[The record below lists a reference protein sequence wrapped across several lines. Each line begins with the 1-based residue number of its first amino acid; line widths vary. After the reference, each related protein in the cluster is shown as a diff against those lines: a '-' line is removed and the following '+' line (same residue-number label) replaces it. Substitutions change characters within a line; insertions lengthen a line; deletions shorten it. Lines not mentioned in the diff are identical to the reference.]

1 MIHLQGR
8 DDLISCGKYSAEMTC
23 VARVCTID
31 LFIYFEYVYIMH
43 CCWFFR
49 DYVFNDVGYVI
60 IKGGEVRKWFFE
72 DIYIYIHVI
81 YNIADFLVWLN
92 NFIYIFWLC
101 IYFWSFFNVGYT
113 FTHCRVVRL
122 GSVIKIILQMSHALQ
137 RWVDVIRIYIY
148 MKYVYISY

>member
-72 DIYIYIHVI
+72 DIYIYMLYITLLTFWFDWTILYI
-81 YNIADFLVWLN
+81 YFGYV
-92 NFIYIFWLC
+92 YIFGHSLMWDTPLL
-101 IYFWSFFNVGYT
+101 IVGSWGLALLSKLSF
-113 FTHCRVVRL
+113 
-122 GSVIKIILQMSHALQ
+122 K
-137 RWVDVIRIYIY
+137 WVTPCKGEWMLSAYIY
-148 MKYVYISY
+148 MQYVYISY